1 MISIPDRIGDVIAA
15 IERGE
20 QVDYRLVADLQA
32 LDLAQVARQFADEAA
47 AYNEQHVGLAKQFT
61 GAA

>member
-1 MISIPDRIGDVIAA
+1 MITIPDRISDVIAS

-20 QVDYRLVADLQA
+20 QVDCRKVADLQA

-47 AYNEQHVGLAKQFT
+47 AYNEQRVELAKQFT
-61 GAA
+61 GSV